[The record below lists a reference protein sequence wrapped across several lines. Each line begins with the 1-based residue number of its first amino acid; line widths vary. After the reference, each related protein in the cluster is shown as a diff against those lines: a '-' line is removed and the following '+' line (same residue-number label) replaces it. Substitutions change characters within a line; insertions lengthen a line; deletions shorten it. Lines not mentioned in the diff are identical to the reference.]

1 MTVDLTKPVS
11 GQVIDG
17 NVTGFSDLKFSPS
30 PAKVELQWR
39 NFYDPESTIR
49 QYDVQV
55 QRAPYAYIFFNICLV
70 DVFLLTLILIFF
82 NKTSQKMN
90 ILIFA

>member
-17 NVTGFSDLKFSPS
+17 NVTGFSDLKFSPN

-55 QRAPYAYIFFNICLV
+55 QRAPYVY
-70 DVFLLTLILIFF
+70 FLFLIFTSVQYQ
-82 NKTSQKMN
+82 TSQKMN
-90 ILIFA
+90 ILIFAKFLVIKIN

>member
-55 QRAPYAYIFFNICLV
+55 QRAPYVY
-70 DVFLLTLILIFF
+70 FLFLIFTSVQYQ
-82 NKTSQKMN
+82 TSQKMN
-90 ILIFA
+90 ILIFAKFLVIKIN

>member
-1 MTVDLTKPVS
+1 MICFNLFQLPRIWQISKY
-11 GQVIDG
+11 
-17 NVTGFSDLKFSPS
+17 LKFSPN

-55 QRAPYAYIFFNICLV
+55 QRAPYVY
-70 DVFLLTLILIFF
+70 FLFLIFTSVQYQ
-82 NKTSQKMN
+82 TSQKMN
-90 ILIFA
+90 ILIFAKFLVIKIN

>member
-55 QRAPYAYIFFNICLV
+55 QTAPYVY
-70 DVFLLTLILIFF
+70 FLFLIFTSVQYQ
-82 NKTSQKMN
+82 TSQKMN
-90 ILIFA
+90 ILIFAKFLVIKIN

>member
-1 MTVDLTKPVS
+1 MICFNLFQLP
-11 GQVIDG
+11 IDG
-17 NVTGFSDLKFSPS
+17 NVTGFSDLKFSPN

-55 QRAPYAYIFFNICLV
+55 QRAPYVY
-70 DVFLLTLILIFF
+70 FLFLIFTSVQYQ
-82 NKTSQKMN
+82 TSQKMN
-90 ILIFA
+90 ILIFAKFLVIKIN

>member
-39 NFYDPESTIR
+39 NFFDPESTIR

-55 QRAPYAYIFFNICLV
+55 QRAPYVYFCFNL
-70 DVFLLTLILIFF
+70 F
-82 NKTSQKMN
+82 
-90 ILIFA
+90 

>member
-55 QRAPYAYIFFNICLV
+55 QRAPYVYIHFFFFYIHTVSNQSENEYFDICK
-70 DVFLLTLILIFF
+70 ILG
-82 NKTSQKMN
+82 N
-90 ILIFA
+90 

>member
-11 GQVIDG
+11 GQIIDG

-55 QRAPYAYIFFNICLV
+55 QRAPYVYIYFFFVYIHTVSNQSENEYFDICK
-70 DVFLLTLILIFF
+70 ILG
-82 NKTSQKMN
+82 N
-90 ILIFA
+90 